1 MTTKYRIIRLP
12 HVGHAFT
19 DGMARVVDLGGVLN
33 DYHAGELVRMYDG
46 LRIRRLNAPTGP
58 EAETETVR
66 IVWDEVGQC
75 IRNAIGAFEA
85 EGSDE
90 HLPVEQLR

>member
-1 MTTKYRIIRLP
+1 MTIKYRIIRLP

-19 DGMARVVDLGGVLN
+19 DGMARVVDFGGALN
-33 DYHAGELVRMYDG
+33 DYHADELVRMYDG
-46 LRIRRLNAPTGP
+46 LRIRRLNIPSGVEP
-58 EAETETVR
+58 EAETVR
-66 IVWDEVGQC
+66 IVWGEVGQC

-90 HLPVEQLR
+90 HLAVDQLG

>member
-1 MTTKYRIIRLP
+1 MTIKYRIVRLP
-12 HVGHAFT
+12 HVGHAFA
-19 DGMARVVDLGGVLN
+19 DGMARVVDFGGALN
-33 DYHAGELVRMYDG
+33 DYHADELVRMYDG
-46 LRIRRLNAPTGP
+46 LRIRRLDAQSGA

-85 EGSDE
+85 ENSDE
-90 HLPVEQLR
+90 HLPVEQSG